1 MDKNT
6 VLAIVLSVIV
16 IVAGL
21 TIQTTFFPP
30 EPVPQV
36 QNVSTGEV
44 AQPVT
49 AGNTQSSTI
58 QQSAPSS
65 YAAAQNGWN
74 SSVPG
79 SFAQTGV
86 DGSDSRFTY
95 ETNVFIVE
103 FDPKG
108 AAISSLKLK
117 DHLDNGEPV
126 EMIFNDGSA
135 PPAFSLYAG
144 NDITNPIN
152 ASFNH
157 SINGNEVNF
166 SQEFAMVN
174 ENGELEEN
182 PFTITKTYRFGE
194 DDYLFEIIIE
204 IKNSENKVIP
214 LNYNGFAYT
223 LAFEPQLG
231 PSFDKTPDGTIRIDV
246 FYIEQ
251 NGKKS
256 TPKIKDGI
264 YTTDEFINWTAIAS
278 KYFSIIGIPDATQYT
293 ISLTEQKD
301 KNILLESRIF
311 FSRPSYKAS
320 VATDVFRFYIGP
332 QLKQNMAIYN
342 KASDNSFGLS
352 DLNLEQALDSSS
364 WLGWL
369 ESILKWLLKFFYS
382 LIPNYGVA
390 IILLTILIKS
400 CSSTI

>member
-108 AAISSLKLK
+108 AAISSLKL
-117 DHLDNGEPV
+117 N
-126 EMIFNDGSA
+126 
-135 PPAFSLYAG
+135 
-144 NDITNPIN
+144 
-152 ASFNH
+152 
-157 SINGNEVNF
+157 
-166 SQEFAMVN
+166 
-174 ENGELEEN
+174 
-182 PFTITKTYRFGE
+182 
-194 DDYLFEIIIE
+194 
-204 IKNSENKVIP
+204 
-214 LNYNGFAYT
+214 
-223 LAFEPQLG
+223 
-231 PSFDKTPDGTIRIDV
+231 
-246 FYIEQ
+246 
-251 NGKKS
+251 
-256 TPKIKDGI
+256 
-264 YTTDEFINWTAIAS
+264 
-278 KYFSIIGIPDATQYT
+278 
-293 ISLTEQKD
+293 
-301 KNILLESRIF
+301 
-311 FSRPSYKAS
+311 
-320 VATDVFRFYIGP
+320 
-332 QLKQNMAIYN
+332 
-342 KASDNSFGLS
+342 
-352 DLNLEQALDSSS
+352 
-364 WLGWL
+364 
-369 ESILKWLLKFFYS
+369 
-382 LIPNYGVA
+382 
-390 IILLTILIKS
+390 
-400 CSSTI
+400 